1 MGNQL
6 NYKNFN
12 AVQLML
18 AAPEDVQEWSH
29 GEVKKPE
36 TINYRTFRAEKDGL
50 FCERIFGPMKDFE
63 CNCGRYKYPRH
74 KGVVCERC
82 GVEVTEREVRRE
94 RMGHIELAVPVAHI
108 WYVRQPPSMIGQIL
122 NLKRKYV
129 EQVNYYASYIITA
142 VSNDKIRCQGK
153 KVAAHDVTFFNERKN
168 ISVID
173 AAVYNRLQNGLMR
186 LADLYKDFKES
197 IEHGDMDFIKEYVRE
212 TYDEPLYGAQ
222 EKENAISVYKVDKVQ
237 NIMSL
242 YTQELVQ
249 FDIALKDNI
258 EVEIEKI
265 QENELYEEESEDD
278 LSQLYSN
285 IIDGYDNSEYDDFP
299 QLIETIKQSSSRA
312 AEEYNWELIAEE
324 VSDFIR
330 KREKI
335 KKQVLKKLNKVTKSV
350 DKILKDPP
358 EIKGAIGGEA
368 IYSLLEQV
376 NIKKIAHKIR
386 KDIESPG
393 GGKGRKA
400 RLRRRLK
407 ILEYFIDSDN
417 EPQNMM
423 LKNVPVIPPDLRP
436 LVPLKGGKFA
446 SSDLNDLY
454 RRIINRNNRLK
465 NIMEMGAPDVML
477 HNEKRLLQ
485 ESVDTLIQNGARN
498 KTVRG
503 AGRRPLK
510 SLSEN
515 IKGKQGRFRRN
526 LLGKRVDYSGRSVI
540 VIGPHLR
547 LNQCGIPKEMALE
560 LFKPFILRD
569 LIKKGFSSNVRAAR
583 RRLERQGPEVFDIL
597 EEIIQDHPVLLNRAP
612 TLHRLGI
619 QAFEPVLVEGKA
631 IQLHPLVCPGFNADF
646 DGDQMAVHVPI
657 SPEACLEAKMMLL
670 SVNNIISPA
679 NGSLVT
685 APSQDIVMGCN
696 YLTREKRGVYGEGMI
711 FSNSQEVEHAY
722 QCKKV
727 DLHARIKVKGINK
740 LKESSEWEKEE
751 FENPDMWEDY
761 TTVGRI
767 IFNSY
772 LPENME
778 YVNEPLTKG
787 KLTDLVEN
795 NFWENGKYSTVNLLD
810 TVKKLGYR
818 QATLGGVSLCMD
830 DMHIPNKKQE
840 VLDKAQKKVEK
851 IKQNFQ
857 MGIITD
863 DERYN
868 NIVDIWSHVTDDIAD
883 QMLEEINEYDKR
895 KYNYEGPKFNPIQL
909 MASSGARGSIDQI
922 RQLAGMR
929 GLMSKPQVGKDEGGE
944 VIEHPIK
951 SNFREG
957 LSVLEYYNSTHGGRK
972 GLTDTALKTAQAGHL
987 TRRLIDV
994 SHDVIVVE
1002 NDCGTA
1008 GGIDVRPIKDEE
1020 TNEIIESFAERVQG
1034 RVSLASI
1041 VDPITDEILVK
1052 EGEIIDRD
1060 ASQKIEHSAIT
1071 ALTIR
1076 SPLTCESKGGVCS
1089 KCYGADLSTGELV
1102 RPGLAVGIIAA
1113 QSIGEPGTQLTLRTF
1128 HVGGTASEV
1137 AQERDLS
1144 APFDGEIRYDG
1155 IQTIENE
1162 EGETVNIARKGKI
1175 EVKKHRGESDVYDI
1189 RYGAVLHHKKGQK
1202 VKKGEKIAGWDPFS
1216 TPIIAEHSG
1225 KIEYQ
1230 DIVPGINAKEEKN
1243 PKTGESEYVIV
1254 PYIGGGKKSRGGK
1267 KNYYPR
1273 IDLKTKAGK
1282 TVRYPL
1288 QVDMLVALKEDK
1300 KVKKGDIL
1308 ARVPLQ
1314 VIKTRDITGGLPRI
1328 VELFE
1333 ARPPKNSAVVTEIS
1347 GRVSID
1353 QTKQR
1358 AKKSEAMVVKV
1369 DPEEENVAAREY
1381 KIPAGKHLEVY
1392 DGTMVEAGDT
1402 LTDGAVDPH
1411 DILRVGSHKNI
1422 QEFLVNE
1429 LQSVYR
1435 LQGVSLDD
1443 KHLEVVI
1450 SQMLSFVQI
1459 TDSGDTTFQEK
1470 EVIPAK
1476 IVEKVNK
1483 KMEEQGKKPAA
1494 KKPKLLG
1501 ISKASLNSESFI
1513 SAASFERTTSVLTD
1527 AAAEGKVD
1535 YLKGL
1540 KENVIVGKLIPVG
1553 TGLFTKRE
1561 QENANN

>member
-1 MGNQL
+1 MADQL
-6 NYKNFN
+6 NYNNFN

-18 AAPEDVQEWSH
+18 AAPEDVKRWSH

-36 TINYRTFRAEKDGL
+36 TINYRTFKAEKDGL
-50 FCERIFGPMKDFE
+50 FCERIFGPMKDYE

-108 WYVRQPPSMIGQIL
+108 WYVRQPPSMIGQVL

-129 EQVNYYASYIITA
+129 EQVNYYASYIITE
-142 VSNDKIRCQGK
+142 VTNNKIRCQGK
-153 KVAAHDVTFFNERKN
+153 RVAAHDVTFFNERKN

-186 LADLYKDFKES
+186 LADLYEDFKES
-197 IEHGDMDFIKEYVRE
+197 LERGDMDFIKEFVRE
-212 TYDEPLYGAQ
+212 TYEEPLYGEQ
-222 EKENAISVYKVDKVQ
+222 EKENAVSIYKVDKIQKIV
-237 NIMSL
+237 NS
-242 YTQELVQ
+242 YTQKLVQ

-258 EVEIEKI
+258 EFEIDKIRENEIENSDEGDARQI
-265 QENELYEEESEDD
+265 
-278 LSQLYSN
+278 YSN
-285 IIDGYDNSEYDDFP
+285 LLDGYENSEYDNFEE
-299 QLIETIKQSSSRA
+299 LIKTLKQVSSRDA
-312 AEEYNWELIAEE
+312 DKYNWELILEE
-324 VSDFIR
+324 VDDFIQN
-330 KREKI
+330 REKI
-335 KKQVLKKLNKVTKSV
+335 KKNAIKKLKKVAKKV
-350 DKILKDPP
+350 DKVIKEEP
-358 EIKGAIGGEA
+358 EFKGKIGGEA
-368 IYSLLEQV
+368 IYDLLV
-376 NIKKIAHKIR
+376 KVDIKKVAKKIR
-386 KDIESPG
+386 KDIESPK

-407 ILEYFIDSDN
+407 IIEYFIDSDN

-540 VIGPHLR
+540 VIGPHLN

-569 LIKKGFSSNVRAAR
+569 LIKKGFSSNVRSAR
-583 RRLERQGPEVFDIL
+583 RRLEKQGPEVFDIL

-657 SPEACLEAKMMLL
+657 SPEACMEAKMMLL

-679 NGSLVT
+679 HGNLI
-685 APSQDIVMGCN
+685 AKPSQDIVMGCN
-696 YLTREKRGVYGEGMI
+696 YLTRKKRGVPGEGLI
-711 FSNSQEVEHAY
+711 FNGNQEVEHAY
-722 QCKKV
+722 QCGKV

-740 LKESSEWEKEE
+740 IREAEDWDKED
-751 FENPDMWEDY
+751 FEDPDVWEDY
-761 TTVGRI
+761 TTVGRV

-772 LPENME
+772 LPESME
-778 YVNEPLTKG
+778 YVNKAITKKGLTE
-787 KLTDLVEN
+787 LIEN
-795 NFWENGKYSTVNLLD
+795 NFWENGKYSTVRLLD
-810 TVKKLGYR
+810 TVKKLGYKE
-818 QATLGGVSLCMD
+818 ATLGGVSLSME

-857 MGIITD
+857 MGVITE

-868 NIVDIWSHVTDDIAD
+868 NIVDIWSHVTDEVAD

-895 KYNYEGPKFNPIQL
+895 KYDEEGPKFNPIQL
-909 MASSGARGSIDQI
+909 MASSGARGSLDQI

-929 GLMSKPQVGKDEGGE
+929 GLMSKPQIGKDEAGE

-957 LSVLEYYNSTHGGRK
+957 LSVLEYYISTHGGRK

-994 SHDVIVVE
+994 SHDVTIVE
-1002 NDCGTA
+1002 KDCGTA

-1020 TNEIIESFAERVQG
+1020 TNEVIESFSERVQG
-1034 RVSLASI
+1034 RVSLDTI
-1041 VDPITDEILVK
+1041 VDPITDEILVEDGK
-1052 EGEIIDRD
+1052 LIDRE
-1060 ASQKIEHSAIT
+1060 AAKKIEKSAIT
-1071 ALTIR
+1071 AITIR
-1076 SPLTCESKGGVCS
+1076 SPLTCESKDGVCS
-1089 KCYGADLSTGELV
+1089 KCYGADLSTGKMV

-1137 AQERDLS
+1137 AQERDLTS
-1144 APFDGEIRYDG
+1144 PYDGEVRYDN
-1155 IQTIENE
+1155 IKTIENE
-1162 EGETVNIARKGKI
+1162 DGDTLNIARKGKI
-1175 EVKKHRGESDVYDI
+1175 EIKKEKGESNVYDI
-1189 RYGAVLHHKKGQK
+1189 RYGAILHKDKGEK
-1202 VKKGEKIAGWDPFS
+1202 VKKGEKIAEWDPFS
-1216 TPIIAEHSG
+1216 SPIIAEHSG
-1225 KIEYQ
+1225 KIEYK

-1273 IDLKTKAGK
+1273 IELNTDDGK

-1288 QVDMLVALKEDK
+1288 QVDMLVTLKEEND
-1300 KVKKGDIL
+1300 VKKGDIL
-1308 ARVPLQ
+1308 ARVPLK

-1353 QTKQR
+1353 QKKQGG
-1358 AKKSEAMVVKV
+1358 KKSEAMVVKV
-1369 DPEEENVAAREY
+1369 DPEAENVAAREY
-1381 KIPAGKHLEVY
+1381 KIPPGKHLEVY
-1392 DGTMVEAGDT
+1392 DGTMVDAGDT

-1435 LQGVSLDD
+1435 LQGVALDD

-1470 EVIPAK
+1470 EVLPSK
-1476 IVEKVNK
+1476 IVERVNR
-1483 KMEEQGKKPAA
+1483 KMEKQGKKPAA

-1553 TGLFTKRE
+1553 TGLFARRE